1 MFCPQRHRFRPWIG
15 ALPGTEFGRCMAE
28 KVALI
33 SLGCPKNLVDS
44 EMMLGQLKTNGYEL
58 TTDAADADV
67 IVVNTCG
74 FLGAAAQE
82 SIDALLEARPRI
94 APSVGP
100 THGVQAIA
108 NATPISTGP
117 PRPARSPGARSRSAP
132 SIPDAAA
139 TRSARRGA
147 AGR

>member
-1 MFCPQRHRFRPWIG
+1 MICPQPGFGSCRHRLPEPLEVNAISVVRTLHARRPCGG
-15 ALPGTEFGRCMAE
+15 AIPWTESTNPMPE

-44 EMMLGQLKTNGYEL
+44 EMMLGHLKTDGYEL

-82 SIDALLEARPRI
+82 SVDALLEAAERKKGGKCRAVI
-94 APSVGP
+94 AAGCM
-100 THGVQAIA
+100 TQRFG
-108 NATPISTGP
+108 TE
-117 PRPARSPGARSRSAP
+117 
-132 SIPDAAA
+132 AAA
-139 TRSARRGA
+139 
-147 AGR
+147 